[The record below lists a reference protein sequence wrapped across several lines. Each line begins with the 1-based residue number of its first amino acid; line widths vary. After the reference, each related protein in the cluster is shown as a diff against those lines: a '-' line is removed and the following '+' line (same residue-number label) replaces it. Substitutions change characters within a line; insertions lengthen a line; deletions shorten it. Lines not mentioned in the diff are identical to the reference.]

1 MCVCSVVCVQY
12 SMLHVT
18 HKCSESDTAS
28 SRVISET
35 YQMAGQM
42 LRFPTKLRQHAR
54 LLLLVLQTGNDN
66 NSKSFKAHAKQRC
79 DEKQSSS
86 NLTACEFLFQTANC
100 VTRESFYTDP

>member
-28 SRVISET
+28 SRVISEI
-35 YQMAGQM
+35 YQNAGQM
-42 LRFPTKLRQHAR
+42 CFPTKLRQHAR
-54 LLLLVLQTGNDN
+54 RLLLVVRTGNDN

-79 DEKQSSS
+79 DEQKRSA
-86 NLTACEFLFQTANC
+86 NLSACEFLFQTANC
-100 VTRESFYTDP
+100 VTSEAFYTDP

>member
-35 YQMAGQM
+35 YQKAGQM
-42 LRFPTKLRQHAR
+42 LRFPTKLRQYAR
-54 LLLLVLQTGNDN
+54 LLLLVVQRGNNNNN
-66 NSKSFKAHAKQRC
+66 NSKSFNAHAKQRC
-79 DEKQSSS
+79 DEK
-86 NLTACEFLFQTANC
+86 TK
-100 VTRESFYTDP
+100 